1 MFLENSRLRRTSRRS
16 SRNSA
21 PLIMTKIG
29 VPQREI
35 EPKKLSACH
44 CAVCMSMLRHPLTAT
59 WIITTA
65 TVAAMRSISR

>member
-1 MFLENSRLRRTSRRS
+1 
-16 SRNSA
+16 
-21 PLIMTKIG
+21 MTKIG

-44 CAVCMSMLRHPLTAT
+44 CAVCMSMVRHPLTAT